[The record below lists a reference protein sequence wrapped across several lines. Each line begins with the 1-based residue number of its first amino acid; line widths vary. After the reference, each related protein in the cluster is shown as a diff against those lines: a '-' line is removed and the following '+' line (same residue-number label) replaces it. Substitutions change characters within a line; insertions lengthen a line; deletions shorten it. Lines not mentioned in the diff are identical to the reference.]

1 MDDQGLS
8 LQELIAIVR
17 RRWGRFALAASL
29 LLAVA
34 VPFGM
39 FWPPVY
45 RSTATILIEEQEI
58 PRDLVRSTVTS
69 FADERIQVISQQVMT
84 RATLI
89 QIVEKYDLYGR
100 ERRYLSNEEIL
111 ERMRRDV
118 KIETISA
125 EGGGRLGG
133 RGATIAFKLSY
144 DNDKPDKAQ
153 KVANELVSLYLNE
166 NLRTRRQRADE
177 TSSFLGGE
185 ADRIGEQLDAID
197 AKIAAFKKANAGR
210 LPELAAL
217 NAQLRD
223 RAEAEL
229 ADIDR
234 QMRLLEDRALYVES
248 QLGLIKQTAAP
259 SPERALEPEERLALL
274 RNQYISSSGVYSE
287 AHPDLARMRRE
298 IAALEKT
305 LGKEAPAPDARRL
318 EDARAA
324 LARLEERY
332 AADHPDI
339 LRARKQLAALEG
351 GGAGQPP
358 GATGVAARRPDNPLY
373 VSLSVQLDSIR
384 NETESLKAQRAQLK
398 QRLAGYEAR
407 IEQSPEVEQRYLDL
421 ARDRENATAKYR
433 EVRAKQMEAAMA
445 RELENDRKGERF
457 SLIDPPQFPDRPY
470 KPNRPMLLAFA
481 FFAALGGGAGAAGVA
496 EALDRSVK
504 SPRTLATLLETPLLG
519 VLPRV
524 ENDAQRD
531 NRRRR
536 WLLAL
541 AAAALLVLA
550 ALAVA
555 HLFFMPLDSLWY
567 ALLRRLQF

>member
-1 MDDQGLS
+1 M
-8 LQELIAIVR
+8 VR
-17 RRWGRFALAASL
+17 RRWLRFAVASAL

-34 VPFGM
+34 VPASVL
-39 FWPPVY
+39 WPPVY

-185 ADRIGEQLDAID
+185 ADRIGKQLDEID
-197 AKIAAFKKANAGR
+197 SQIAAFKKANAGR

-229 ADIDR
+229 ADVER
-234 QMRLLEDRALYVES
+234 QMRLLEDRALYVEG
-248 QLGLIKQTAAP
+248 QLGVIKQSAAP
-259 SPERALEPEERLALL
+259 SAERALEPEERLVLL
-274 RNQYISSSGVYSE
+274 RNQYISSSGIYSD

-305 LGKEAPAPDARRL
+305 VGKQAEAPNARRL
-318 EDARAA
+318 EEARVA

-332 AADHPDI
+332 AGDHPDVV
-339 LRARKQLAALEG
+339 RARKQVAALENG
-351 GGAGQPP
+351 QPAGQ
-358 GATGVAARRPDNPLY
+358 TGVAARRPDNPLY

-384 NETESLKAQRAQLK
+384 NEAEALKAQRALLK
-398 QRLAGYEAR
+398 TRLASYEAR
-407 IEQSPEVEQRYLDL
+407 IEQTPGVEQQYLDL

-470 KPNRPMLLAFA
+470 KPNRPLLLAFSLV
-481 FFAALGGGAGAAGVA
+481 AALGGGAGAAGVA

-504 SPRTLATLLETPLLG
+504 SPRTLAALLETPLLG

-541 AAAALLVLA
+541 GAAVVLGAFALVL
-550 ALAVA
+550 L
-555 HLFFMPLDSLWY
+555 HLFVMPLDSLWY